1 MSKQLRGG
9 IGPAPKEVGRLIRLQ
24 RLASG
29 ISQTDLAKGIGVT
42 FQQVQKYE
50 KGEKVSAVRLTK
62 IAEALNISVSHF
74 LRTAPKP
81 KPQKRFA
88 KRRSQMQPRYED
100 FIVSIPGGEL
110 RTAMKLS
117 PSANAFLQRSM
128 GAMLRIAAA
137 EKEDK
142 LAEAMAAP
150 TDVGT
155 VARALA
161 NSEVVGAAVTEL
173 DPLASLIAKG
183 AEDKQKLIRE
193 AGGLLSVGEVAK
205 ARGLS
210 PQAIHKQR
218 RARKLLSVP
227 YGGEEKFPV
236 IQFTEEGQPVS
247 GLSTVLQALNLA
259 GAWGTLD
266 FILSPDDE
274 LDGLSPIEVLK
285 RHPENLAEVVRLAS
299 TQGEHGPE

>member
-1 MSKQLRGG
+1 MSKQLRESMS
-9 IGPAPKEVGRLIRLQ
+9 PTPKEIGRSIRIQ

-29 ISQTDLAKGIGVT
+29 MSQTDLANEIGVT

-50 KGEKVSAVRLTK
+50 KGEKIAAGRLSK
-62 IAEALNISVSHF
+62 IAKVLNIPVSEF
-74 LRTAPKP
+74 LGTAPRP
-81 KPQKRFA
+81 KPQKRLVSR
-88 KRRSQMQPRYED
+88 RRSQRSRSED
-100 FIVSIPGGEL
+100 FVVSIPGGEL
-110 RTAMKLS
+110 RTAVRLS

-137 EKEDK
+137 EKEDR
-142 LAEAMAAP
+142 LTEAMAAP

-155 VARALA
+155 IARALA
-161 NSEVVGAAVTEL
+161 NTEVVGASVTDL

-183 AEDKQKLIRE
+183 VEDKQKLIQE

-205 ARGLS
+205 VRGLT

-227 YGGEEKFPV
+227 YGGEEKFPA
-236 IQFTEEGQPVS
+236 IQFTDEGQPVP
-247 GLSTVLQALNLA
+247 GLSTVLQALHLE

-266 FILSPDDE
+266 FFLSPDDE
-274 LDGLSPIEVLK
+274 LDGLSPIEMLK
-285 RHPENLAEVVRLAS
+285 RHPEKLEEVVRLAS
-299 TQGEHGPE
+299 TQGEHGPG

>member
-1 MSKQLRGG
+1 MPKQLRG
-9 IGPAPKEVGRLIRLQ
+9 IGPA
-24 RLASG
+24 
-29 ISQTDLAKGIGVT
+29 
-42 FQQVQKYE
+42 
-50 KGEKVSAVRLTK
+50 
-62 IAEALNISVSHF
+62 
-74 LRTAPKP
+74 P

-88 KRRSQMQPRYED
+88 KRRSRARYEY
-100 FIVSIPGGEL
+100 FIVSVPGGEL
-110 RTAMKLS
+110 RTAVRLS

-137 EKEDK
+137 EKEDS

-155 VARALA
+155 IARALA
-161 NSEVVGAAVTEL
+161 SSEVVGAAVTEL

-183 AEDKQKLIRE
+183 VEDKQKLIQE

-210 PQAIHKQR
+210 RQAIHKQR

-236 IQFTEEGQPVS
+236 IQFTEEGQPLP
-247 GLSTVLQALNLA
+247 GLSTVLRALHLE

-266 FILSPDDE
+266 FLLSPDDE
-274 LDGLSPIEVLK
+274 LDGLSPIEMLK
-285 RHPENLAEVVRLAS
+285 RYPEKLEEVVRLAS
-299 TQGEHGPE
+299 IQGEHGPA